1 VNLRRSDSFIER
13 ASQGMLRDYRGEEVL
28 SLVSFWNYRVDQ
40 LGAREC
46 AELESGSVAELRKS
60 AEILIESRWDLRNSL
75 TTDCLI

>member
-1 VNLRRSDSFIER
+1 MDLRRSDSFIER
-13 ASQGMLRDYRGEEVL
+13 VSREDVL
-28 SLVSFWNYRVDQ
+28 SLVSLWDYRVDQ

>member
-1 VNLRRSDSFIER
+1 VDLRRSDSFIER
-13 ASQGMLRDYRGEEVL
+13 VSREDVL
-28 SLVSFWNYRVDQ
+28 SLVSLWDYRVDQ